1 MKEIA
6 KKEIENLDNMI
17 MNLEY
22 QLNEEKPSNDERELI
37 NRLIEKYASIRQELL
52 EMEEY

>member
-6 KKEIENLDNMI
+6 KKEIENLDNLI

-22 QLNEEKPSNDERELI
+22 QLNEKRLLDNERELI
-37 NRLIEKYASIRQELL
+37 NKIIEKYAAIRQELL
-52 EMEEY
+52 EMEEQ